1 MRSPRVNWPQLAA
14 HWGAEGGRG
23 LALLQPL
30 FLAGPEHGE
39 GGEAGS
45 PPACRFPSGVS
56 LATSR
61 GAGNCFLFALFRE
74 GKPRVGNSI
83 RIAHLF
89 SLSPPTTV
97 GLHHQTQL
105 MGNLATDAS
114 LSRAAPPALPGLP
127 ASPGIEVQDC
137 SGARLDSTPSRSR
150 TPGAPQA
157 AAPFILPPAPECR
170 MSCAL
175 PRLGSPSWHL
185 SGNLTSS
192 QHVEMRLYNFMAHQ
206 FHNNNLEAQ
215 AGTQQQALHHRE
227 GPWLALHLS
236 SLLMWVLLDAGHPF
250 RGWSLP

>member
-1 MRSPRVNWPQLAA
+1 M
-14 HWGAEGGRG
+14 GRG
-23 LALLQPL
+23 ERLVPLLP
-30 FLAGPEHGE
+30 
-39 GGEAGS
+39 AGS
-45 PPACRFPSGVS
+45 PQGSHSP
-56 LATSR
+56 LAEGLETAFCLLCL
-61 GAGNCFLFALFRE
+61 GKGNQ
-74 GKPRVGNSI
+74 VGNSI

-89 SLSPPTTV
+89 SLSPPPTTV
-97 GLHHQTQL
+97 GLHHQTQE
-105 MGNLATDAS
+105 MGNLATDAG

-137 SGARLDSTPSRSR
+137 SGARLDSTPSQSR

-236 SLLMWVLLDAGHPF
+236 SLLMWVLLDARHPF
-250 RGWSLP
+250 RGWSRP